1 MFLEKGLLEKATTNK
16 RFGQRIEK
24 TNWHIVG
31 KQYQGLDK
39 IFGLGKKGVHEPLK
53 RNKMMLKHWQIK
65 NIINQILSTII
76 NIVFTNPV
84 ILKYLIASL
93 LFQDTNIY

>member
-1 MFLEKGLLEKATTNK
+1 M
-16 RFGQRIEK
+16 
-24 TNWHIVG
+24 
-31 KQYQGLDK
+31 
-39 IFGLGKKGVHEPLK
+39 HEPLK

-65 NIINQILSTII
+65 NIINQILSTIT